1 MRTRQHHVHSHP
13 GCRPCSHNTQWA
25 SGEPRRASAAT
36 RCTPRFPWT
45 AGRVSPLLL
54 LHRGLLL
61 LLLLWGLSS
70 SKPQAFHKAYYY
82 CCCCCTFC
90 AQLWW
95 CFLGGCAVGVFFS
108 FLLFSLWLSWGRVCN
123 CALWLLSW
131 QQQQQQLKRRRNKKM
146 CSGFVLVWFWRCCE
160 FLGYTVWGVNVI
172 REERVLGL
180 SNGDSRVCHL
190 MVLVTTEMP
199 LSFLL

>member
-36 RCTPRFPWT
+36 RCTLRFPWT

-54 LHRGLLL
+54 HRG
-61 LLLLWGLSS
+61 WGSS
-70 SKPQAFHKAYYY
+70 EFQAFHKPYYYY
-82 CCCCCTFC
+82 CTLVWKGQSWC
-90 AQLWW
+90 W
-95 CFLGGCAVGVFFS
+95 CFFFGGYVGFFFS